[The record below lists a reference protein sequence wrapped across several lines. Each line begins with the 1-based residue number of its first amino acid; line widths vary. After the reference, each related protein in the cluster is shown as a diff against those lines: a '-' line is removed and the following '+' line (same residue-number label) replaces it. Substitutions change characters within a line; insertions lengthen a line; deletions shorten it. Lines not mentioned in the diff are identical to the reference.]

1 MKKNKMLI
9 AVFAVLAL
17 AGVLLIGASMD
28 FGGPLVV
35 SKAREAVRELLGAEL
50 SVGEVRGN
58 PIKGYTLEDVAI
70 VKGKKTLLAAG
81 YMGAK
86 VRVASLLSGSPKLQL
101 LSLGKVN
108 LDADRVAAQVAAM
121 DFAAAGGGDMPV
133 EKVMLENSTISS
145 RWVTARV
152 NTLGLSFSGKTIASD
167 MDMTVNAVPVKGK
180 ISAVLDGSI
189 VTVTALDLAVGEGK
203 LSATGKVAPELDV
216 TGEAEGLDLKELI
229 AFWPVVP
236 PEGFEGKVS
245 ASFTG
250 KGQWNSPALAGTVDY
265 SGKALLGYPVESV
278 KGKWAFA
285 EKKLSVTDLDAR
297 VLSMPLQGRM
307 TLAMGKE
314 APEVDLVLSGT
325 KIDIGQLNQLYPQ
338 LADVSGEVDKFT
350 ISLAGTSAK
359 LDGVVEF
366 SAPTIRAYGYTV
378 SNTAAQ
384 VKVSPK
390 EARVSG
396 KSSFEGAPV
405 TLQGTV
411 NDYMS
416 APKLN
421 LTANIRS
428 FNLSAVAKLFPQMK
442 ELAPEGKANGDFVIK
457 GTAASPQISG
467 KIWSDKL
474 TVKTEV
480 LENPV
485 AVFAMKGEQ
494 VALERVSALVRGTPL
509 SASGTYG
516 PDRKLNL
523 TVSIE
528 KVQPGALAAFL
539 PAMAGYDLKGTVS
552 GQGKITGTTASPK
565 IDLNF
570 SSPSLGVAGL
580 AAFKDLKG
588 ETSLAGDMAAMG
600 KADLDL
606 VLSAGSATVMDLAL
620 SNLAGKIKKTGSTLN
635 ITSLTAASGKGSL
648 SGAGTVTLP
657 AGQNPGAVDLT
668 IAVKGADLAALSSAA
683 GTAMP
688 LGGAVDGTIAVK
700 GPLTNPSVNVQ
711 ATSPRVSVAGMAGTD
726 VALALTGSAERMTI
740 DSFSA
745 SFGGGTLSGT
755 GTAELKGAPVVTVD
769 LAAKDLDL
777 KALTSGMKDAAAL
790 GISGRVNGSFKG
802 RFAGTS
808 GKGEGVLTSPEI
820 TARGLK
826 MTNISAPLVLDGTA
840 LATRGATG
848 TFYGGTIRS
857 KETLNLDTFK
867 FTENLT
873 FEGVDVNAVLQ
884 AYTGGLD
891 GSVTGRARG
900 EASLSG
906 SLTPNMTYSGKG
918 KATIGSGTV
927 SGFRGLQV
935 ATALYGTSGVRY
947 ERVVIPFTLGTGK
960 ITLEK
965 GTEATAPANDRLYTY
980 LTAQGPVGP
989 KGALDLQAAGNVN
1002 IQVLNAL
1009 AGGAIGGLTAGSL
1022 EDALR
1027 GILGG
1032 AQQGLEKADFR
1043 DISFRI
1049 GGTVDDPKMSNL
1061 KVAPGAAA
1069 PQGTPAA
1076 PAPVQPP
1083 KSIEQKVLDQ
1093 IIKPNQPAPAPAQPP
1108 APAPAPA
1115 PVPPPETS
1123 PVNPPQQ
1130 EEPKKPEDY
1139 LKEKLLDAIF
1149 K

>member
-396 KSSFEGAPV
+396 KSSF
-405 TLQGTV
+405 
-411 NDYMS
+411 
-416 APKLN
+416 
-421 LTANIRS
+421 
-428 FNLSAVAKLFPQMK
+428 
-442 ELAPEGKANGDFVIK
+442 
-457 GTAASPQISG
+457 
-467 KIWSDKL
+467 
-474 TVKTEV
+474 
-480 LENPV
+480 
-485 AVFAMKGEQ
+485 
-494 VALERVSALVRGTPL
+494 RGP
-509 SASGTYG
+509 
-516 PDRKLNL
+516 P
-523 TVSIE
+523 
-528 KVQPGALAAFL
+528 
-539 PAMAGYDLKGTVS
+539 
-552 GQGKITGTTASPK
+552 
-565 IDLNF
+565 
-570 SSPSLGVAGL
+570 SPS
-580 AAFKDLKG
+580 
-588 ETSLAGDMAAMG
+588 
-600 KADLDL
+600 
-606 VLSAGSATVMDLAL
+606 
-620 SNLAGKIKKTGSTLN
+620 
-635 ITSLTAASGKGSL
+635 
-648 SGAGTVTLP
+648 
-657 AGQNPGAVDLT
+657 
-668 IAVKGADLAALSSAA
+668 
-683 GTAMP
+683 
-688 LGGAVDGTIAVK
+688 
-700 GPLTNPSVNVQ
+700 
-711 ATSPRVSVAGMAGTD
+711 R
-726 VALALTGSAERMTI
+726 
-740 DSFSA
+740 
-745 SFGGGTLSGT
+745 
-755 GTAELKGAPVVTVD
+755 
-769 LAAKDLDL
+769 
-777 KALTSGMKDAAAL
+777 
-790 GISGRVNGSFKG
+790 GR
-802 RFAGTS
+802 
-808 GKGEGVLTSPEI
+808 
-820 TARGLK
+820 
-826 MTNISAPLVLDGTA
+826 
-840 LATRGATG
+840 
-848 TFYGGTIRS
+848 
-857 KETLNLDTFK
+857 
-867 FTENLT
+867 
-873 FEGVDVNAVLQ
+873 
-884 AYTGGLD
+884 
-891 GSVTGRARG
+891 
-900 EASLSG
+900 
-906 SLTPNMTYSGKG
+906 
-918 KATIGSGTV
+918 
-927 SGFRGLQV
+927 
-935 ATALYGTSGVRY
+935 
-947 ERVVIPFTLGTGK
+947 
-960 ITLEK
+960 
-965 GTEATAPANDRLYTY
+965 
-980 LTAQGPVGP
+980 
-989 KGALDLQAAGNVN
+989 
-1002 IQVLNAL
+1002 
-1009 AGGAIGGLTAGSL
+1009 
-1022 EDALR
+1022 
-1027 GILGG
+1027 
-1032 AQQGLEKADFR
+1032 
-1043 DISFRI
+1043 
-1049 GGTVDDPKMSNL
+1049 
-1061 KVAPGAAA
+1061 
-1069 PQGTPAA
+1069 
-1076 PAPVQPP
+1076 
-1083 KSIEQKVLDQ
+1083 
-1093 IIKPNQPAPAPAQPP
+1093 
-1108 APAPAPA
+1108 
-1115 PVPPPETS
+1115 
-1123 PVNPPQQ
+1123 
-1130 EEPKKPEDY
+1130 
-1139 LKEKLLDAIF
+1139 
-1149 K
+1149 